1 VVHLSAPDRAA
12 GQDVV
17 RELRDVGRTV
27 LLSSHILAEVEALCD
42 RVTII
47 RAGRAAETGTFDELR
62 HLTRTSVVVETA
74 KPIGTLDGLPGVHD
88 ARIDHARAQFSA
100 DTEQLNRI
108 LGYLTEFG
116 VRSLT
121 SSPPTLEE
129 LFMRHYGDD
138 IAASGAGAGEGGG
151 R

>member
-1 VVHLSAPDRAA
+1 MEVVF
-12 GQDVV
+12 QDVV
-17 RELRDVGRTV
+17 RELRDAGHTV

-62 HLTRTSVVVETA
+62 HLTRTSVLVETA
-74 KPIGTLDGLPGVHD
+74 RPIDTLSGLPGVHD
-88 ARIDHARAQFSA
+88 VSIDHTRTHFSV
-100 DTEQLNRI
+100 DTPELNRV
-108 LGYLTEFG
+108 LAQLVEFD

-129 LFMRHYGDD
+129 LFLRHYGDV
-138 IAASGAGAGEGGG
+138 IAAPDADGELVGA